1 MCIHFHH
8 LPSLSSIEINF
19 YSPVPQI
26 PLKHNFNKITCSKD
40 CEIIKYNYKVIQKLP
55 EDGLP
60 ETITSKYIEKR
71 YEIMKWNAVITET
84 GSEVMG
90 LLRAS
95 NQVDF
100 RPNDRPT
107 DLADY
112 SVSYEGRPS
121 EDLKKGDRI
130 EIGSSSFRI
139 VGLGANVN
147 EKLQTRGTCTM
158 NFSEKHTPATP
169 DSIMLSGIGY
179 PETCIKNGAK
189 ISVK

>member
-1 MCIHFHH
+1 
-8 LPSLSSIEINF
+8 
-19 YSPVPQI
+19 
-26 PLKHNFNKITCSKD
+26 
-40 CEIIKYNYKVIQKLP
+40 
-55 EDGLP
+55 
-60 ETITSKYIEKR
+60 
-71 YEIMKWNAVITET
+71 MKWNAVIAET

-90 LLRAS
+90 LLKTS

-112 SVSYEGRPS
+112 SVSYEGRPA

-139 VGLGANVN
+139 VGIGANVN

-158 NFSEKHTPATP
+158 NFSEEREPATP

-179 PETCIKNGAK
+179 PETCIKNGAR
-189 ISVK
+189 ITVK